1 MQPTEQ
7 TQSEPLP
14 DGAEFELRLARVDLG
29 NTSVATAR
37 GGHPEGYQIDAAA
50 GLQGAQD
57 QTIAS
62 LGSSLTGSRE
72 ISLDGRPGREFS
84 ASVTSKG
91 QGGTLLE
98 RMYLDGLTIYE
109 VVRTGAGELS
119 FSDPESVAFFDSFE
133 LTR

>member
-7 TQSEPLP
+7 TQFEPLP

-37 GGHPEGYQIDAAA
+37 GSYPEGYQIDA
-50 GLQGAQD
+50 
-57 QTIAS
+57 
-62 LGSSLTGSRE
+62 
-72 ISLDGRPGREFS
+72 
-84 ASVTSKG
+84 
-91 QGGTLLE
+91 
-98 RMYLDGLTIYE
+98 GLTIYE
-109 VVRTGAGELS
+109 VIRIGAGELS